1 MRINPVLTIIGLAT
15 TSILAL
21 PLGAAGEI
29 VGTMTALQTKIS
41 GSSGKNLDVGAKI
54 SLGDQLSS
62 NKTGL
67 GMIVFNDESSA
78 KIGPNSILTIDDF
91 VYQPGRSSGKV
102 AVNMKRGLVRFYGGQ
117 ISKSGKMQVT
127 TPHIVLGI
135 RGGIL
140 DTEVNGSTTKSIL
153 RAGRMSCSV
162 NGQSQTITKPGF
174 SCTSDG
180 NTLKVELA
188 KDDDMDMLD
197 SQDKIAGNGVPGAL
211 GNGLN
216 SKGVCISGRHDAS
229 GLCKSMNGRLPGLTG
244 KPRRNINPLQP
255 LGSEIQEEPLPV
267 KEIIIIPK
275 VVINVVVPTPTPA
288 PTSPTCPAVT
298 AKKKQRKNN
307 AKTSTFAFAAPSA
320 GISALIEP
328 VPNKLGINEPLSV
341 AAAIVVTPGCP

>member
-1 MRINPVLTIIGLAT
+1 MRINPVLAIIGLAA
-15 TSILAL
+15 TSISAL
-21 PLGAAGEI
+21 PMVAAAEV

-41 GSSGKNLDVGAKI
+41 GSEGKKLSVGARI
-54 SLGDQLSS
+54 SLGDQLTS

-78 KIGPNSILTIDDF
+78 KIGPNSILTIDEF
-91 VYQPGRSSGKV
+91 VYQPGRSRGKV

-140 DTEVNGSTTKSIL
+140 DTEVDGSTTKSIL

-174 SCTSDG
+174 SCISDG

-188 KDDDMDMLD
+188 KDDDMELLD
-197 SQDKIAGNGVPGAL
+197 SQDKIAGNGVPGSH

-216 SKGVCISGRHDAS
+216 AKGFCISGRHDANN
-229 GLCKSMNGRLPGLTG
+229 LCKSSNGRLPGLG
-244 KPRRNINPLQP
+244 GIPGRRRGPLQP
-255 LGSEIQEEPLPV
+255 LGSEKQE
-267 KEIIIIPK
+267 EIIIVQDPHMNYEPVQTTTTTIPTITPITTTTTTPTVVTEPV
-275 VVINVVVPTPTPA
+275 VVITPAITAVTPTIP
-288 PTSPTCPAVT
+288 
-298 AKKKQRKNN
+298 
-307 AKTSTFAFAAPSA
+307 
-320 GISALIEP
+320 
-328 VPNKLGINEPLSV
+328 
-341 AAAIVVTPGCP
+341 

>member
-1 MRINPVLTIIGLAT
+1 MSINPVLAIVGLVAT
-15 TSILAL
+15 STLVSPMVSNA
-21 PLGAAGEI
+21 EV

-41 GSSGKNLDVGAKI
+41 GAGGKKLSVGAKI

-78 KIGPNSILTIDDF
+78 KIGPNSILTIDEF
-91 VYQPGRSSGKV
+91 VYQPGRSRGKV
-102 AVNMKRGLVRFYGGQ
+102 AVNMKKGLVRFYGGQ

-140 DTEVNGSTTKSIL
+140 DTEVTGSTTKSIL

-174 SCTSDG
+174 SCSSDG

-188 KDDDMDMLD
+188 NNDDMDMLD
-197 SQDKIAGNGVPGAL
+197 SQDKVAGNGVPGAF

-216 SKGVCISGRHDAS
+216 SKGVCITGRHDAN
-229 GLCKSMNGRLPGLTG
+229 GLCKSSNGRLPGLTG
-244 KPRRNINPLQP
+244 KPGPNRGPLQP
-255 LGSEIQEEPLPV
+255 LGSEEQD
-267 KEIIIIPK
+267 EIIIVQDPHPVYIPTPT
-275 VVINVVVPTPTPA
+275 VAPTPAVVPTPTVPVIVFTPAITAVA
-288 PTSPTCPAVT
+288 PTIP
-298 AKKKQRKNN
+298 
-307 AKTSTFAFAAPSA
+307 
-320 GISALIEP
+320 
-328 VPNKLGINEPLSV
+328 
-341 AAAIVVTPGCP
+341 

>member
-1 MRINPVLTIIGLAT
+1 MRINPVLAISGLAAA
-15 TSILAL
+15 SILTF
-21 PLGAAGEI
+21 PLVTAAEV

-41 GSSGKNLDVGAKI
+41 GPGGKKLSVGAKI

-78 KIGPNSILTIDDF
+78 KIGPNSVLTIDEF
-91 VYQPGRSSGKV
+91 VYQPGRSRGKV
-102 AVNMKRGLVRFYGGQ
+102 AVNMKKGLVRFYGGQ

-140 DTEVNGSTTKSIL
+140 DTEVTGSSTKSIL

-188 KDDDMDMLD
+188 KDDDMDLLD
-197 SQDKIAGNGVPGAL
+197 SQDKVAGNGVPGAF

-216 SKGVCISGRHDAS
+216 SKGVCISGRHDAN
-229 GLCKSMNGRLPGLTG
+229 GLCKSSNGRLPGLTG
-244 KPRRNINPLQP
+244 KPGLKRGPLQP
-255 LGSEIQEEPLPV
+255 LGSEKQE
-267 KEIIIIPK
+267 EIIIIVKDPYP
-275 VVINVVVPTPTPA
+275 VIVVPTPTVVPTPA
-288 PTSPTCPAVT
+288 PPP
-298 AKKKQRKNN
+298 
-307 AKTSTFAFAAPSA
+307 APSITITPTFS
-320 GISALIEP
+320 ISA
-328 VPNKLGINEPLSV
+328 S
-341 AAAIVVTPGCP
+341 TSF

>member
-1 MRINPVLTIIGLAT
+1 MRINPVLAVFGLAA

-21 PLGAAGEI
+21 PIVAIAEV

-41 GSSGKNLDVGAKI
+41 GSQGKNLSVGAKI

-78 KIGPNSILTIDDF
+78 KIGPNSILTIDEF
-91 VYQPGRSSGKV
+91 VYQPGRSRGRV

-174 SCTSDG
+174 SCISDG
-180 NTLKVELA
+180 NTLKVVLA
-188 KDDDMDMLD
+188 NNNDMNLLD
-197 SQDKIAGNGVPGAL
+197 SQDKIAGNGIPGRL

-216 SKGVCISGRHDAS
+216 SKGICISGRHDANL
-229 GLCKSMNGRLPGLTG
+229 LCKSLNGRLPGLTG
-244 KPRRNINPLQP
+244 KPGPKYGPLQP
-255 LGSEIQEEPLPV
+255 LGSEKQE
-267 KEIIIIPK
+267 EIIIVQVPHP
-275 VVINVVVPTPTPA
+275 VYVPTPTPVIVIT
-288 PTSPTCPAVT
+288 PTITTATPPLTTVITTTPPITVLTTCPT
-298 AKKKQRKNN
+298 
-307 AKTSTFAFAAPSA
+307 TP
-320 GISALIEP
+320 P
-328 VPNKLGINEPLSV
+328 VP
-341 AAAIVVTPGCP
+341 AGCL